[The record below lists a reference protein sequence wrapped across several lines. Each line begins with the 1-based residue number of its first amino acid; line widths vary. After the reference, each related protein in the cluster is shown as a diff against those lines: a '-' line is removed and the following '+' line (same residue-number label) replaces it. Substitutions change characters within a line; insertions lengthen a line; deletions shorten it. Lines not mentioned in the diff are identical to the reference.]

1 MMNRAADFPDPAPSW
16 LSCGG
21 DYVAVRVVTRPGS
34 TRRGIIRQEP
44 RGLVI
49 GVNAPP
55 EKGRANAELA
65 ELFAAMLRA
74 QIGRHN
80 RAWRNRA
87 RQNHPN
93 CHPCARRD
101 RVRIIGRGGAGLSMD
116 AHADIRPLRP
126 SRVDKGAL
134 HDYVP
139 LKERFRSSVG

>member
-65 ELFAAMLRA
+65 ELFAAMLRVPKSA
-74 QIGRHN
+74 VMIAHGETGRVKTIRIATH
-80 RAWRNRA
+80 APDA
-87 RQNHPN
+87 I
-93 CHPCARRD
+93 ASALSAAAG
-101 RVRIIGRGGAGLSMD
+101 RV
-116 AHADIRPLRP
+116 
-126 SRVDKGAL
+126 
-134 HDYVP
+134 
-139 LKERFRSSVG
+139 